1 MSKIGYGLNL
11 RLPSQQKKKQQQ
23 QQSSKPPRPPAF
35 GFNDDDDGDVES
47 DISRQASKN
56 KSLKDIEEQQ
66 KKALEEDPTVFD
78 YDGVY
83 DDMKQ
88 KAIQPR
94 VQDRQDRMPRYI
106 QLLKEKTK
114 EREKYREVVYERKIA
129 KERSQDDHLYA
140 DKDKFVTSAYK
151 KKLEEQKKWMEEERL
166 RELREAQDDVT
177 KKSDLSDFYFNI
189 GKNVAFGAKDAEV
202 RRSEKQIESKK
213 PVKLAESRELEKLE
227 LKGSDDTS
235 DEGQSPNASNAPLKV
250 SVMEDKH
257 QGESSILPKKS
268 VESSDKKPIINTSDQ
283 EKSSAEQPSAE
294 QPKHDHHKRS
304 GDAVAAA
311 KERFL
316 ARKKAKDQ

>member
-23 QQSSKPPRPPAF
+23 QQQSSKPPRPPAF
-35 GFNDDDDGDVES
+35 GFNDDDDDDVES

-94 VQDRQDRMPRYI
+94 VQDRQDRMPTYI

-166 RELREAQDDVT
+166 RELREAQDDVCIT
-177 KKSDLSDFYFNI
+177 FAWSCIYLTPLVFDLSWFLFYITLHVTN
-189 GKNVAFGAKDAEV
+189 
-202 RRSEKQIESKK
+202 
-213 PVKLAESRELEKLE
+213 
-227 LKGSDDTS
+227 
-235 DEGQSPNASNAPLKV
+235 
-250 SVMEDKH
+250 
-257 QGESSILPKKS
+257 
-268 VESSDKKPIINTSDQ
+268 
-283 EKSSAEQPSAE
+283 
-294 QPKHDHHKRS
+294 
-304 GDAVAAA
+304 
-311 KERFL
+311 
-316 ARKKAKDQ
+316 